1 MLLGHQAAVD
11 RVHRHPV
18 EEGEPLE
25 MGGSLIHGPGQGCLR
40 RVVQY
45 LLEQLRKPGLCHI
58 HLYGLSTGDAP
69 WAVNQPTEEVATAHW
84 QAWLQSQE
92 SRQSPESHG

>member
-1 MLLGHQAAVD
+1 MADEQQAEAAEKHQAEPAKTPGEPVIAMLLGHQAAVD

-69 WAVNQPTEEVATAHW
+69 
-84 QAWLQSQE
+84 
-92 SRQSPESHG
+92 